1 MDVILSLSNVS
12 KSYGNVPV
20 LKGIDLDIKKGEF
33 VAILGSNGAGKTT
46 LVKIMS
52 TLSSPSVGVVE
63 IGGHNVADDLA
74 SVRSMIGVIS
84 HETYLYNDLT
94 AEENLR
100 FFGKMYGIKGDD
112 LECRIHE
119 LLGQVELSGRSDDRV
134 TTFSRGMKQRLSI
147 ARSLIHEPDILFLD
161 EPYTGL
167 DQHASRTFE
176 KVLKD
181 LDPEDTTRVMVT
193 HDITNTF
200 KMCSRVLI
208 LDNGRIVF
216 DSPMSG
222 ISSADE
228 LKDIYISHVS
238 SHSSI

>member
-1 MDVILSLSNVS
+1 MDSILSLSNVS

-33 VAILGSNGAGKTT
+33 IAILGANGAGKTT

-52 TLSSPSVGVVE
+52 TLSSPSEGSVE
-63 IGGHNVADDLA
+63 IRGHNVAEDPA
-74 SVRSMIGVIS
+74 SVRSMIGMIS

-100 FFGKMYGIKGDD
+100 FFGKMYGISAGY
-112 LECRIHE
+112 LEDRINE
-119 LLGQVELSGRSDDRV
+119 LLEQVELSGRSDDRV
-134 TTFSRGMKQRLSI
+134 ATFSRGMKQRLSI
-147 ARSLIHEPDILFLD
+147 ARSLIHEPALLFLD

-167 DQHASRTFE
+167 DQHASLTFE
-176 KVLKD
+176 KVLQD

-208 LDNGRIVF
+208 LDEGIIVF
-216 DSPMSG
+216 DSPMSDV
-222 ISSADE
+222 SSAEE

-238 SHSSI
+238 SHRSI

>member
-1 MDVILSLSNVS
+1 MDSILSLSNVS

-33 VAILGSNGAGKTT
+33 LAILGSNGAGKTT

-52 TLSSPSVGVVE
+52 TLSSPSEGSVE
-63 IGGHNVADDLA
+63 INGHDVADDPV
-74 SVRSMIGVIS
+74 SVRSMIGMIS
-84 HETYLYNDLT
+84 HETHLYNDLS

-100 FFGKMYGIKGDD
+100 FFGKMYGISAGD
-112 LECRIHE
+112 LEDRINE
-119 LLGQVELSGRSDDRV
+119 LLEQVELTGRSDDRV
-134 TTFSRGMKQRLSI
+134 ATFSRGMKQRLSI
-147 ARSLIHEPDILFLD
+147 ARALIHEPQLLFLD

-176 KVLKD
+176 NVLRD

-208 LDNGRIVF
+208 LDNGKVVF
-216 DSPMSG
+216 DSPISDL
-222 ISSADE
+222 SSAED
-228 LKDIYISHVS
+228 LKEIYLSHVS
-238 SHSSI
+238 SHNSI

>member
-1 MDVILSLSNVS
+1 MDIILSLSNVS

-20 LKGIDLDIKKGEF
+20 LKGIDLNIKKGEF

-52 TLSSPSVGVVE
+52 TLSSPSAGVVE
-63 IGGHNVADDLA
+63 IGGHNVADDPA

-100 FFGKMYGIKGDD
+100 FFGKMYGISAEN
-112 LECRIHE
+112 LEGRIGE
-119 LLGQVELSGRSDDRV
+119 LLEQVELSGRSDDRV
-134 TTFSRGMKQRLSI
+134 ATFSRGMKQRLSI
-147 ARSLIHEPDILFLD
+147 ARSLIHEPSILFLD

-167 DQHASRTFE
+167 DQHANRTFE
-176 KVLKD
+176 NVLQD
-181 LDPEDTTRVMVT
+181 LDPKDTTRLMVT
-193 HDITNTF
+193 HDVTRTF
-200 KMCSRVLI
+200 QMCNRVII

-216 DSPMSG
+216 DSPMSAVV
-222 ISSADE
+222 SADE
-228 LKDIYISHVS
+228 LKDIYISNVS

>member
-1 MDVILSLSNVS
+1 MDSILSLSNVS
-12 KSYGNVPV
+12 KSYGNFPV
-20 LKGIDLDIKKGEF
+20 LKDIDLDIKKGEF
-33 VAILGSNGAGKTT
+33 VAILGPNGAGKTT

-52 TLSSPSVGVVE
+52 TLSSPSEGVVE
-63 IGGHNVADDLA
+63 ITRHNVAEDPA
-74 SVRSMIGVIS
+74 SVRRMIGVIS
-84 HETYLYNDLT
+84 HETHLYNDLT

-100 FFGKMYGIKGDD
+100 FFGKMYGISAGN
-112 LECRIHE
+112 LEGRINE
-119 LLGQVELSGRSDDRV
+119 LLEQVELSGRSDDRV
-134 TTFSRGMKQRLSI
+134 ATFSRGMKQRLSI
-147 ARSLIHEPDILFLD
+147 ARSLIHEPALLFLD

-208 LDNGRIVF
+208 LDDGRIVF
-216 DSPMSG
+216 DSLMSDVT
-222 ISSADE
+222 SAED
-228 LKDIYISHVS
+228 LKEIYNSHVS